1 MKLRCLPKWDNVYP
15 TLLPVIY
22 NFQDNAKAFFKISLH
37 EFSFSSLNTLILSW
51 DKLFLHFQIAI
62 ARNRGHFAP
71 VINCQ
76 RNLIFKMADKDY
88 CSQGK
93 RIPYDILNN
102 LSSVDLFYEEKGKK
116 KTPSKKI
123 LGVYRAERLIAR
135 KQDADVSKTVLHWTF
150 CDLQPRSLE

>member
-1 MKLRCLPKWDNVYP
+1 MFCQRKS
-15 TLLPVIY
+15 T
-22 NFQDNAKAFFKISLH
+22 
-37 EFSFSSLNTLILSW
+37 T
-51 DKLFLHFQIAI
+51 I

-88 CSQGK
+88 RSQGK

-116 KTPSKKI
+116 KTSSKKI
-123 LGVYRAERLIAR
+123 LGVYQAERLIA
-135 KQDADVSKTVLHWTF
+135 KIHTAEK
-150 CDLQPRSLE
+150 PAA

>member
-1 MKLRCLPKWDNVYP
+1 MLTRGTKSEISYFKLWLRKTKLM
-15 TLLPVIY
+15 
-22 NFQDNAKAFFKISLH
+22 QDDELV
-37 EFSFSSLNTLILSW
+37 
-51 DKLFLHFQIAI
+51 I

-88 CSQGK
+88 RSQGK

-116 KTPSKKI
+116 KTSSKKI
-123 LGVYRAERLIAR
+123 LGVYQAERLIA
-135 KQDADVSKTVLHWTF
+135 KIHTAEK
-150 CDLQPRSLE
+150 PAA